1 MAEIRATL
9 PSPVARDGQPPSIRS
24 RMQAIGQRWR
34 GLSGDSRLVVAGV
47 LLAAL
52 IAAAIGVVLWTGNE
66 RMVPLYGQQEN
77 YEISEVVAA
86 LENEGIRFG
95 LDSRTGNVLVPA
107 DQLAS
112 ARMKLAAHGVTE
124 KMPVGM
130 ESLQDLSSLSTSQ
143 FMENSRYTYAI
154 EGELARSI
162 MTLSSVRS
170 ARVHLA
176 IPDRTLFV
184 GRDEQVPTA
193 SVVVDLVRDLS
204 PDQVESIVNLVA
216 ASVTGMKPASVSVV
230 DQHGNLLSAGL
241 GEDSR
246 GRLSNRQLDYVSR
259 LEKKIAEQ
267 TGDMLEPLLGRG
279 NFRVRVSADVDFSE
293 VEETREVLADE
304 PVLISERS
312 LLDNAAG
319 QLALGI
325 PGALSNRPPVAAE
338 DNDETDQSVNRR
350 EEVNRRYDTGRAI
363 THTRNTEAR
372 IRRLSVS
379 VLVNDDVAPEGAWS
393 GPQLERMTTIVRA
406 AAGID
411 AGRGDVLTLQSAPFR
426 APDVMPE
433 PEPLPWWQQLAAW
446 EDYLRYLIGTLL
458 VLLILLLG
466 VRPLVAYL
474 TSGGRSQSHPAYP
487 DASDPSALQEADA
500 GSTEENRDQK
510 AQLQRE
516 ASEGTRP
523 AAAIGH
529 DQSSRD
535 NDIALSLP
543 PPGSELDVQLEHLR
557 LLADKETNRVVEVI
571 KTWVQSNGRT
581 AN

>member
-1 MAEIRATL
+1 MAETRASL
-9 PSPVARDGQPPSIRS
+9 PSPVARSGQLPSLRNRIQS
-24 RMQAIGQRWR
+24 LGQSWR
-34 GLSGDSRLVVAGV
+34 RLSGDSRLVVAGT

-52 IAAAIGVVLWTGNE
+52 IAAAVVVVLWSSHD

-77 YEISEVVAA
+77 YDISEIVAV
-86 LENEGIRFG
+86 LENESIDFE

-112 ARMKLAAHGVTE
+112 ARMTLAAHGVTE
-124 KMPVGM
+124 KMPAGM

-162 MTLSSVRS
+162 MTLTNVRS

-184 GRDEQVPTA
+184 GREEQVPTA
-193 SVVVDLVRDLS
+193 SVVVDLLRDLTRE
-204 PDQVESIVNLVA
+204 QVESIVNLVA
-216 ASVTGMKPASVSVV
+216 ASVTGMKPTSVSVV
-230 DQHGNLLSAGL
+230 DQHGNLLSAGI
-241 GEDSR
+241 GEDSP

-267 TGDMLEPLLGRG
+267 TGDMLEPILGHG

-293 VEETREVLADE
+293 IEETREVLADE
-304 PVLISERS
+304 PVLLSERS

-319 QLALGI
+319 QLALGV
-325 PGALSNRPPVAAE
+325 PGALSNRAPVAAE
-338 DNDETDQSVNRR
+338 DDENADQSVNRR
-350 EEVNRRYDTGRAI
+350 EEVDRRFDTGRAI

-379 VLVNDDVAPEGAWS
+379 VLVNEDVAPEGAWT
-393 GPQLERMTTIVRA
+393 GPQLDSMAAVVRA

-411 AGRGDVLTLQSAPFR
+411 DARGDVLILQSAPFR
-426 APDVMPE
+426 IPDTLPE
-433 PEPLPWWQQLAAW
+433 PEPLPWWQQLPQW
-446 EDYLRYLIGTLL
+446 QDYLRYLIGTLL
-458 VLLILLLG
+458 VVLILLIG
-466 VRPLVAYL
+466 VRPLVTYL
-474 TSGGRSQSHPAYP
+474 TSAGRR
-487 DASDPSALQEADA
+487 QEA
-500 GSTEENRDQK
+500 STYPEPAPADGQKDGETPEEIRPQH
-510 AQLQRE
+510 AT
-516 ASEGTRP
+516 SEGTRP
-523 AAAIGH
+523 AAAIAREASGTT
-529 DQSSRD
+529 D
-535 NDIALSLP
+535 DIALSLP

-581 AN
+581 AS

>member
-1 MAEIRATL
+1 MAEVRATL
-9 PSPVARDGQPPSIRS
+9 PSPVSGNGQPPSVRR
-24 RMQAIGQRWR
+24 RMQALGRSWR
-34 GLSGDSRLVVAGV
+34 RLSGDSRLVVAGV

-52 IAAAIGVVLWTGNE
+52 VAAATVVVLWSASD

-77 YEISEVVAA
+77 YDISEIVAA
-86 LENEGIRFG
+86 LENEDIPFG

-107 DQLAS
+107 DELAS
-112 ARMKLAAHGVTE
+112 ARMKLAAHGIAE
-124 KMPVGM
+124 KMPAGM

-184 GRDEQVPTA
+184 GREEQVPTA
-193 SVVVDLVRDLS
+193 SVVVDLIRDLR
-204 PDQVESIVNLVA
+204 PDQVESIANLVA
-216 ASVTGMKPASVSVV
+216 ASVTGMKPSSVSVV
-230 DQHGNLLSAGL
+230 DQHGNLLSAGI
-241 GEDSR
+241 GEETP

-267 TGDMLEPLLGRG
+267 TGDMLEPLLGRD
-279 NFRVRVSADVDFSE
+279 NFRVRVSADVDFSD

-325 PGALSNRPPVAAE
+325 PGALSNQPPVASA
-338 DNDETDQSVNRR
+338 DNENADQSVNRR

-379 VLVNDDVAPEGAWS
+379 VLVNDGVAPEGTWS
-393 GPQLERMTTIVRA
+393 GPQLERMAAVVRA

-411 AGRGDVLTLQSAPFR
+411 EARGDVLTLQSAPFR
-426 APDVMPE
+426 APDVIPE
-433 PEPLPWWQQLAAW
+433 PEPLPWWQQLSARD
-446 EDYLRYLIGTLL
+446 DYLRYLIATLL
-458 VLLILLLG
+458 VVLILLVG
-466 VRPLVAYL
+466 VRPLVRHL
-474 TSGGRSQSHPAYP
+474 TTASQRP
-487 DASDPSALQEADA
+487 SDPGYPAESGERLTHEAEEPVSAEAA
-500 GSTEENRDQK
+500 DQ
-510 AQLQRE
+510 ARL
-516 ASEGTRP
+516 APGTNEGTRP
-523 AAAIGH
+523 AAAIGR
-529 DQSSRD
+529 DQTSRD
-535 NDIALSLP
+535 DVALSLP
-543 PPGSELDVQLEHLR
+543 RP
-557 LLADKETNRVVEVI
+557 
-571 KTWVQSNGRT
+571 VQSLMSSSNTCVCWRT
-581 AN
+581 RRPTGSLK